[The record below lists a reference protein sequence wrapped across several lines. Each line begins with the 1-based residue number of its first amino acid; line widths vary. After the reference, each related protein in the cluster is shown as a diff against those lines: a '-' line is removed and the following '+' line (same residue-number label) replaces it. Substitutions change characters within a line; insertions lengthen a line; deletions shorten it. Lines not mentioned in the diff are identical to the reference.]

1 MTRRVWLAAAIVAV
15 PFVIYVGTTLADG
28 APRFPTRAEC
38 VHPAVE
44 GQPVDLVYGRFDS
57 PATAD
62 DLRDR
67 VVSVGFTGT
76 EVLGD
81 GCGRWKV
88 VLENIPS
95 VAVASQ
101 VRAEAVK
108 AGFAP
113 DARARG
119 GRLALRLRSATV
131 TTHALQAR
139 SGLHERVLAQ
149 PAIEGLF
156 LLTILTVT
164 FHKLQWELAGSL
176 TLSDVLTSVFLVL
189 FVWDR
194 VEHSDGRFTR
204 TAAVAFGFFA
214 AFALLYLAGFYSLDT
229 AQALAQWAKGMV
241 KFILHFGFLVT
252 GVALLARRGMRFYWL
267 ALAAFL
273 GGIGLDAVYG
283 VVQLVLAEGGVNLDA
298 LLIEPITSRQTGINV
313 FGAVGGTQEVF
324 RPNALTGDPNH
335 LGIELVIPLL
345 VLTPLYL
352 RLEAGH
358 RLKTPL
364 AISLAFLLVV
374 ELATLSR
381 SALLGLACGALVLAL
396 PYRRHLRRPALL
408 VPLAAVA
415 VLVATVVV
423 VRLDFFLTVLRAR
436 TNTSRGAA
444 SPHFAV
450 YSFVPDILSS
460 HPFLGLGLN
469 NFAVYYEF
477 VTGRP
482 DFGPHSF
489 YVATIVETGIV
500 GFALFAVFVIWIF
513 RQLGAARRI
522 GRALSAV
529 GDPLAARVRPLA
541 WGMTAALVATLVAN
555 VFYLTMTFY
564 YFYVFAT
571 LAVALPAVAVGARRE

>member
-1 MTRRVWLAAAIVAV
+1 MTSHAV
-15 PFVIYVGTTLADG
+15 PLLRRRG
-28 APRFPTRAEC
+28 
-38 VHPAVE
+38 HE
-44 GQPVDLVYGRFDS
+44 GVLTQPVLD
-57 PATAD
+57 
-62 DLRDR
+62 
-67 VVSVGFTGT
+67 
-76 EVLGD
+76 
-81 GCGRWKV
+81 
-88 VLENIPS
+88 
-95 VAVASQ
+95 
-101 VRAEAVK
+101 
-108 AGFAP
+108 
-113 DARARG
+113 
-119 GRLALRLRSATV
+119 
-131 TTHALQAR
+131 
-139 SGLHERVLAQ
+139 
-149 PAIEGLF
+149 GLF
-156 LLTILTVT
+156 LLTIFTVT

-194 VEHSDGRFTR
+194 IDRKDDGITR
-204 TAAVAFGFFA
+204 TAMVAFAFFLL
-214 AFALLYLAGFYSLDT
+214 FALLYLAGFYNLDT
-229 AQALAQWAKGMV
+229 GQALAQWAKGMV
-241 KFILHFGFLVT
+241 KFVLHFGFLVAGIT
-252 GVALLARRGMRFYWL
+252 LLARRGIRFYWY

-283 VVQLVLAEGGVNLDA
+283 VVQLGLAEGGINLDEV
-298 LLIEPITSRQTGINV
+298 LIEPITSRQTGINV

-335 LGIELVIPLL
+335 LGIELMIPLL

-364 AISLAFLLVV
+364 AISLAFMLVV

-381 SALLGLACGALVLAL
+381 SALLGLGCGALILAL
-396 PYRRHLRRPALL
+396 PYRRHLRRAAFL
-408 VPLAAVA
+408 VPLGAVA
-415 VLVATVVV
+415 VIVATVVV

-450 YSFVPDILSS
+450 YSFVPDVLSTN
-460 HPFLGLGLN
+460 PFLGLGLN

-489 YVATIVETGIV
+489 YVATIVETGLV
-500 GFALFAVFVIWIF
+500 GAALFGAFVIWIF
-513 RQLGAARRI
+513 RRLGAARGI
-522 GRALSAV
+522 GRALSAA
-529 GDPLAARVRPLA
+529 GDPLAARIRPVA
-541 WGMTAALVATLVAN
+541 WGLTAALVATLVAN

-571 LAVALPAVAVGARRE
+571 LAAALPVVALGARRE